1 MQFAELLRERLGGI
15 LELSDH
21 QVGLLTRHYELLERW
36 NQRLNLT
43 SIRKL
48 EDAVVRHYCE
58 SLFFALHL
66 PCAAGKV
73 LDFGSGAGFPGIPL
87 AVLCPSVQVTLAES
101 HQRKAVFLRE
111 ASRQLANVVV
121 CARRAEECGVGFDWV
136 VSRAVDPLVV
146 VKAAVALGRNV
157 GLMVGESDVDSLLK
171 LEGVRWR
178 EPIAMPWGDKRVCV
192 YGCFT

>member
-1 MQFAELLRERLGGI
+1 MQFAELLRAGLSGI
-15 LELSDH
+15 LELSNH
-21 QVGLLTRHYELLERW
+21 QVDLLSIHYELLERW

-43 SIRKL
+43 SIRKV

-58 SLFFALHL
+58 SLFFAVHL
-66 PCAAGKV
+66 PCAAGKM

-87 AVLCPSVQVTLAES
+87 AVLCPSLQVTLAES

-111 ASRQLANVVV
+111 ASRELPNVVV

-146 VKAAVALGRNV
+146 VMAAVALGRNV
-157 GLMVGESDVDSLLK
+157 GLMVGEADVGSLFRVS
-171 LEGVRWR
+171 GIRWE
-178 EPIAMPWGDKRVCV
+178 EPVVLPWGDKRVCI